1 MSPIERVETPISM
14 QELERRWAAVRK
26 EMEARGIDA
35 LVTQNSSDWL
45 GGYVKWFTDVPA
57 HNDYPRNVI
66 FHRND
71 LMTVVEMGNK
81 DRRQELGGKDPL
93 NPGVGD
99 WIFSPSFFSV
109 GYTHEYDGHHIAQE
123 LTRRGYR
130 SIGWVGKGRLQYDL
144 VRVVE
149 SGVPNARFVD
159 ATDLVDRIKA
169 VKSEEEIALIR
180 RAAAMQ
186 DAQWAKVVQAVKPG
200 MRDSEITALAQ
211 YEGELIGSE
220 QGLFRCSSAPLGE
233 PAVLRGRHYQGRTMG
248 AGDYMTLLIE
258 NNGPGGHY
266 AELAR
271 TFVFGKAS
279 QELRDAF
286 AVCVDAQKHTVNNL
300 QIGALP
306 GDVYTRHNKFMT
318 SHGAPPEMRLFGH
331 SQGYDLVERPL
342 LRSDETMP
350 LAANMNMAVH
360 PGFFSRTNFAFIC
373 DNFLIRPDG
382 IVERLHKTEQK
393 IWELG

>member
-1 MSPIERVETPISM
+1 MAGTERVEAAMSRE
-14 QELERRWAAVRK
+14 ELERRWAAVRE
-26 EMEARGIDA
+26 EMSARNIDA
-35 LVTQNSSDWL
+35 LLMQNANDFL

-57 HNDYPRNVI
+57 HNHYPRNVI

-71 LMTVVEMGNK
+71 LMTVVEMGAK
-81 DRRQELGGKDPL
+81 DRRDTLAGKDPL
-93 NPGVGD
+93 NPGVGE
-99 WIFSPSFFSV
+99 WVFSPSFFSV
-109 GYTHEYDGHHIAQE
+109 GYTHEYDGALVAQE
-123 LTRRGYR
+123 LKRRGHK

-149 SGVPNARFVD
+149 EQVPNATFVD

-169 VKSEEEIALIR
+169 IKSEEEIALIR

-186 DAQWAKVVQAVKPG
+186 DAQWAKVVAAVKPG
-200 MRDSEITALAQ
+200 MRDSEIAALAQ
-211 YEGELIGSE
+211 YQGELLGSE
-220 QGLFRCSSAPLGE
+220 QGLFRCSSAPLGQ
-233 PAVLRGRHYQGRTMG
+233 PAILRGRHYQGRVMQ

-258 NNGPGGHY
+258 NNGPGGFY

-286 AVCVDAQKHTVNNL
+286 AVVCEAQKHTVKNL
-300 QIGALP
+300 KIGAKP
-306 GDVYTRHNKFMT
+306 ADIYASHNEFMT
-318 SHGAPPEMRLFGH
+318 SHGAPPELRLFGH

-360 PGFFSRTNFAFIC
+360 PGFFKPSNFAFIC
-373 DNFLIRPDG
+373 DNFLIKPDG
-382 IVERLHKTEQK
+382 SVEHLHKTEQK
-393 IWELG
+393 IWEL

>member
-1 MSPIERVETPISM
+1 MAAIERVETPISM
-14 QELERRWAAVRK
+14 PELERRWGAVRK
-26 EMEARGIDA
+26 EMAARNIDA
-35 LVTQNSSDWL
+35 LITQNSSDWL

-66 FHRND
+66 FHRDD

-81 DRRQELGGKDPL
+81 DRETNLGGKDPL

-99 WIFSPSFFSV
+99 WISSPSFFSAA
-109 GYTHEYDGHHIAQE
+109 YTHGYDAE
-123 LTRRGYR
+123 LVAKDLKRR
-130 SIGWVGKGRLQYDL
+130 SHKTIGWVGRGRLQYDL
-144 VRVVE
+144 VRIVE
-149 SGVPNARFVD
+149 EQVANATFVD

-169 VKSEEEIALIR
+169 IKSEEEIALIR

-186 DAQWAKVVQAVKPG
+186 DAQWAKVVNTVKPG

-211 YEGELIGSE
+211 YQGELLGSE

-233 PAVLRGRHYQGRTMG
+233 PAILRGRHYQGRVMQR
-248 AGDYMTLLIE
+248 GDYLTLLIE

-279 QELRDAF
+279 SELRDAF
-286 AVCVDAQKHTVNNL
+286 AVCVEAQKHTVRNL
-300 QIGALP
+300 KPDASPTAIYAS
-306 GDVYTRHNKFMT
+306 HNDYMT
-318 SHGAPPEMRLFGH
+318 SHGAPPELRLFGH

-342 LRSDETMP
+342 LRSDETIP

-360 PGFFSRTNFAFIC
+360 PGFFTITNFAFIC
-373 DNFLIRPDG
+373 DNFLIKPDG
-382 IVERLHKTEQK
+382 SVEHLHKSEQK
-393 IWELG
+393 IWEL

>member
-1 MSPIERVETPISM
+1 MSAIERVETPISM
-14 QELERRWAAVRK
+14 QELDRRWAAVRK
-26 EMEARGIDA
+26 EMAARNIDA
-35 LVTQNSSDWL
+35 LITQNSSDWL
-45 GGYVKWFTDVPA
+45 GGYVKWFTDIPA

-66 FHRND
+66 FHRDD

-81 DRRQELGGKDPL
+81 DRVTNLGGKDPL

-99 WIFSPSFFSV
+99 WISSPSFFSAA
-109 GYTHEYDGHHIAQE
+109 YTHGYDAE
-123 LTRRGYR
+123 LVAKDLKRRGHKT
-130 SIGWVGKGRLQYDL
+130 IGWVGRGRLQYDL
-144 VRVVE
+144 VRIVE
-149 SGVPNARFVD
+149 EHVPNATFVD

-169 VKSEEEIALIR
+169 IKSDEEIALIR

-186 DAQWAKVVQAVKPG
+186 DAQWAKVVSTVKPG

-211 YEGELIGSE
+211 YQGELLGSE

-233 PAVLRGRHYQGRTMG
+233 PAILRGRHYQGRVMQR
-248 AGDYMTLLIE
+248 GDYMTLLIE

-279 QELRDAF
+279 AELRDAF
-286 AVCVDAQKHTVNNL
+286 AVCVEAQKHTVKNL
-300 QIGALP
+300 KIGAAP
-306 GDVYTRHNKFMT
+306 AAIYASHNDYMT
-318 SHGAPPEMRLFGH
+318 SHGAPPELRLFGH

-360 PGFFSRTNFAFIC
+360 PGFFTPTNFAFIC
-373 DNFLIRPDG
+373 DNFLIKPDG
-382 IVERLHKTEQK
+382 SVEHLHKSEQK
-393 IWELG
+393 IWEL

>member
-1 MSPIERVETPISM
+1 MAPIERVETPISIA
-14 QELERRWAAVRK
+14 ELERRWAATRK
-26 EMEARGIDA
+26 AMAAQGIDA

-45 GGYVKWFTDVPA
+45 GGYVKWFTDIPA

-66 FHRND
+66 FHRDD
-71 LMTVVEMGNK
+71 LMTVVEMGSK
-81 DRRQELGGKDPL
+81 DRRDNLGGKDPL

-109 GYTHEYDGHHIAQE
+109 GYTHEYDAALIAQDLE
-123 LTRRGYR
+123 RRGHKT
-130 SIGWVGKGRLQYDL
+130 IGWVGRGRLQYDL

-149 SGVPNARFVD
+149 AQVPNAKFID

-169 VKSEEEIALIR
+169 IKSEEEIALIR

-186 DAQWAKVVQAVKPG
+186 DAQWAKLVKALKPG

-211 YEGELIGSE
+211 YEGELLGSE

-233 PAVLRGRHYQGRTMG
+233 PAILRGRHYQGRIMQR
-248 AGDYMTLLIE
+248 GDYMTLLIE

-286 AVCVDAQKHTVNNL
+286 AVCVEAQKHSVKNL
-300 QIGALP
+300 KIGAAP
-306 GDVYTRHNKFMT
+306 ADIYASHNAFMT
-318 SHGAPPEMRLFGH
+318 SHGAPPELRLYGH

-342 LRSDETMP
+342 LRADETMP

-360 PGFFSRTNFAFIC
+360 PGFYTRTNFAFIC
-373 DNFLIRPDG
+373 DNFLIKGDG
-382 IVERLHKTEQK
+382 SVEHLHKTEQK
-393 IWELG
+393 IWEL